1 MLKMNLFKLNQKA
14 LDLVHGSVMTIGNFD
29 GVHRGHQALINEL
42 LKKSMLLGLPSVVVI
57 FEPHP
62 KELFLKDLAP
72 KRIYTLRE
80 KIVYLQRLG
89 VDYIFCIEFT
99 PHFSDIEPLIFI
111 QSILSER
118 LNVKFLFVGHDFRF
132 GKNRVGDYALLHQWA
147 KKLNY
152 QTEMFDC
159 IEIDNYRISSTG
171 IREFLKIGDL
181 ESARTWLGRPYTV
194 IGRVGYGRQLA
205 RLWGTPTANIAVL
218 EHKLSLTGV
227 FCVNIRICGQHQEF
241 QGVANMGYRPTVDG
255 SRPYLEVHLFDF
267 DGCLYGR
274 FLEVMFC
281 HRLRDEQKF
290 ADLEQLR
297 GQIEKDVMAAKAY
310 FE

>member
-1 MLKMNLFKLNQKA
+1 MNLFKLNREA
-14 LDLVHGSVMTIGNFD
+14 LDLSHGSVLTIGNFD
-29 GVHRGHQALINEL
+29 GVHLGHQALLNEL
-42 LKKSMLLGLPSVVVI
+42 LKKSTLVGLPSIVVL

-99 PHFSDIEPLIFI
+99 QSFSDIEPLMFI
-111 QSILSER
+111 QSILHER
-118 LNVKFLFVGHDFRF
+118 LQVKFLFVGHDFHF
-132 GKNRVGDYALLHQWA
+132 GKNRQGDYALMQQWGEI
-147 KKLNY
+147 LNY

-159 IEIDNYRISSTG
+159 VEKDHHRISSTG
-171 IREFLKIGDL
+171 IREFLKNGDL
-181 ESARTWLGRPYTV
+181 ELAHFWLGRPYTV

-205 RLWGTPTANIAVL
+205 RKWGTPTANIAVL
-218 EHKLSLTGV
+218 EQKLSLTGV
-227 FCVNIRICGQHQEF
+227 FCVKIRICGQHQEF
-241 QGVANMGYRPTVDG
+241 QGVANMGYRPTLDG

-267 DGCLYGR
+267 EGCLYGK
-274 FLEVMFC
+274 FLEVIFC
-281 HRLRDEQKF
+281 QRLRDEQKF

-297 GQIEKDVMAAKAY
+297 GQIEKDVMTAKSY